1 MLTVTGEGTEVREET
16 WMEVMRTLFVQSCS
30 RMSELKIKLCRV

>member
-16 WMEVMRTLFVQSCS
+16 WMEVMRTLFSPAAACLS
-30 RMSELKIKLCRV
+30 